1 LTTVCHFLQL
11 LPVTFQSSLKLLI
24 LFLKRHHFPLCIV
37 LLLLALLQLCLS
49 SLNFLLD
56 ISEEQVL
63 IEGMDLTYV
72 VISILQRW
80 N

>member
-1 LTTVCHFLQL
+1 
-11 LPVTFQSSLKLLI
+11 
-24 LFLKRHHFPLCIV
+24 

-49 SLNFLLD
+49 SLNLLLD

-63 IEGMDLTYV
+63 IEGMDLAYV
-72 VISILQRW
+72 VISIFKRW